1 MASTKCF
8 SQITKNKRGNKV
20 EILEARS
27 VYPNTVYVL
36 LFAANLVLDCVRLS
50 SWAEKKLKYMP
61 RFVFDNY
68 DRVRVGGYMC
78 GAIALLLYTFCDGK
92 GVNVCLDIGI
102 GIFVGIGAFQIG
114 YMRKLYKKTLD
125 IADNV
130 LQKTGIGKSID
141 DYDFERLM
149 HLDSCM
155 RVHLKGHDDYELKL
169 VANPALS
176 IEQMKTLTTILKLGG
191 LTQDEMTYVADPYN
205 SPKAMEYISS
215 AICSGLPLKDAVIVA
230 EILNFRPDELEK

>member
-1 MASTKCF
+1 M
-8 SQITKNKRGNKV
+8 
-20 EILEARS
+20 
-27 VYPNTVYVL
+27 
-36 LFAANLVLDCVRLS
+36 D
-50 SWAEKKLKYMP
+50 
-61 RFVFDNY
+61 
-68 DRVRVGGYMC
+68 
-78 GAIALLLYTFCDGK
+78 
-92 GVNVCLDIGI
+92 
-102 GIFVGIGAFQIG
+102 
-114 YMRKLYKKTLD
+114 KKTLD

-149 HLDSCM
+149 HLDFCM

-176 IEQMKTLTTILKLGG
+176 MEQVRTLTAILKLGG
-191 LTQDEMTYVADPYN
+191 LTKDEMTYVADPYN

-215 AICSGLPLKDAVIVA
+215 AICSGLPLKEAVMVA

>member
-1 MASTKCF
+1 MAFTKCF
-8 SQITKNKRGNKV
+8 SQITKNKRGNKMEV
-20 EILEARS
+20 SEVRNGYLS
-27 VYPNTVYVL
+27 TVYVL
-36 LFAANLVLDCVRLS
+36 LFVANFVLDRVRLS
-50 SWAEKKLKYMP
+50 SWSEKKMKYLP
-61 RFVFDNY
+61 CSIFDSY
-68 DRVRVGGYMC
+68 DIVRAEGYMC

-141 DYDFERLM
+141 DYDFERLK

-176 IEQMKTLTTILKLGG
+176 MEQVRTLTAILKLGG
-191 LTQDEMTYVADPYN
+191 LTKDEMTYVADPYN

-215 AICSGLPLKDAVIVA
+215 AICSGLPLKEAVIVA

>member
-1 MASTKCF
+1 M
-8 SQITKNKRGNKV
+8 GV
-20 EILEARS
+20 LEARS
-27 VYPNTVYVL
+27 VVPTTVYVL
-36 LFAANLVLDCVRLS
+36 FFVANLVLDCVRLS
-50 SWAEKKLKYMP
+50 SWAEKKMKYLP
-61 RFVFDNY
+61 FFVFDGY
-68 DRVRVGGYMC
+68 DKVRVEGYMC

-114 YMRKLYKKTLD
+114 HMRKVYKKTLD

-130 LQKTGIGKSID
+130 LQKTGIGKSVD

-176 IEQMKTLTTILKLGG
+176 MEQVRTLTAILKLGG
-191 LTQDEMTYVADPYN
+191 LTKDEMTYVADPYN

-215 AICSGLPLKDAVIVA
+215 AICSGLPLREAVIVA
-230 EILNFRPDELEK
+230 EIMNFRPDELEK

>member
-1 MASTKCF
+1 M
-8 SQITKNKRGNKV
+8 IIVNRGFGH
-20 EILEARS
+20 L
-27 VYPNTVYVL
+27 
-36 LFAANLVLDCVRLS
+36 C
-50 SWAEKKLKYMP
+50 
-61 RFVFDNY
+61 
-68 DRVRVGGYMC
+68 
-78 GAIALLLYTFCDGK
+78 
-92 GVNVCLDIGI
+92 IGSNF
-102 GIFVGIGAFQIG
+102 FVGVFSPFSHIE
-114 YMRKLYKKTLD
+114 YKKTLD

-176 IEQMKTLTTILKLGG
+176 MEQVRTLTAILKLGG
-191 LTQDEMTYVADPYN
+191 LTKDEMTYVADPYN

-215 AICSGLPLKDAVIVA
+215 AICNGLPLKEAVIVA
-230 EILNFRPDELEK
+230 EIMNFRPDELEK

>member
-1 MASTKCF
+1 M
-8 SQITKNKRGNKV
+8 GV
-20 EILEARS
+20 LEARS
-27 VYPNTVYVL
+27 VVPTTVYVL
-36 LFAANLVLDCVRLS
+36 FFVANLVLDCVRLS
-50 SWAEKKLKYMP
+50 SWAEKKMKYLP
-61 RFVFDNY
+61 CFVFDGY
-68 DRVRVGGYMC
+68 DKVRVEGYMC

-102 GIFVGIGAFQIG
+102 GIFVGIGA
-114 YMRKLYKKTLD
+114 
-125 IADNV
+125 DNV
-130 LQKTGIGKSID
+130 LQKTGIGKSVD

-176 IEQMKTLTTILKLGG
+176 MEQVRMLTAILKLGG
-191 LTQDEMTYVADPYN
+191 LTKDEMTYVADPYN

-215 AICSGLPLKDAVIVA
+215 AICSGLPLKEAVIVA
-230 EILNFRPDELEK
+230 EILNFRPYELEK

>member
-1 MASTKCF
+1 M
-8 SQITKNKRGNKV
+8 
-20 EILEARS
+20 
-27 VYPNTVYVL
+27 
-36 LFAANLVLDCVRLS
+36 
-50 SWAEKKLKYMP
+50 KYLP
-61 RFVFDNY
+61 CFVFDGY
-68 DRVRVGGYMC
+68 DKVRVEGYMC

-114 YMRKLYKKTLD
+114 HMIKVYKKTLD

-130 LQKTGIGKSID
+130 LQKTGIAKSID

-176 IEQMKTLTTILKLGG
+176 MEQVRTLTAILKLGG
-191 LTQDEMTYVADPYN
+191 LTKDEMTYVADPYN

-215 AICSGLPLKDAVIVA
+215 AICSGLPLREAVIVA
-230 EILNFRPDELEK
+230 EIMNFRPDELEK